1 MSGPNEPR
9 IPEVESVVAALRQ
22 CGASA
27 LLASAQCSTVAH
39 AFPPQSAD
47 RTAMRMLTDAL
58 AKAAADLT
66 GAAVRAS
73 RLG

>member
-1 MSGPNEPR
+1 MLDL
-9 IPEVESVVAALRQ
+9 VVALARVLDI
-22 CGASA
+22 
-27 LLASAQCSTVAH
+27 ASAQCSTVAH